1 MATRSNT
8 GGIDFDNL
16 IERMDE
22 HLKNMDK
29 CFVNLDENES
39 FNRIFDGGQAEFNQ
53 KVEKFETHEVDH
65 LKSKLR
71 PAAKAFLFLILV
83 GLIITFSLSIEAIF
97 FYTSKKVSSDI
108 NVYSRSAVEETV
120 QPNSLK
126 KL

>member
-1 MATRSNT
+1 MAPRSNT
-8 GGIDFDNL
+8 GGIDFDKL

-29 CFVNLDENES
+29 RFLDEEES
-39 FNRIFDGGQAEFNQ
+39 FNSIFDRGQAEFNQ
-53 KVEKFETHEVDH
+53 KVEKFETHEVEH

-71 PAAKAFLFLILV
+71 FSAKTLLFLILV